1 MSAGTASDRP
11 HVRTLG
17 PYSRMALAVRGWGFE
32 ALLAFGVLLLWQLAV
47 SVDGQGLGVLVLG
60 LLVLVLWRSERV
72 RRLVVS
78 MLGSRSTRRWLSRVL
93 VACEVI
99 SRHGALP
106 KVERTEVIPA
116 GRRLDLRL
124 APGMTAEQI
133 DDAAEAIAAVVGA
146 REVRVVR
153 EPANASVAHLSIL
166 WRDPLSVPATP
177 WAGYPGSL
185 WEPVPLGVD
194 EDGAGVSIGLVER
207 NLLLGGEPGAGKS
220 VALSLFI
227 AAAALDPEVRLTLM
241 DGKQVELAP
250 WAGSAERF
258 IGPDMADA
266 IEVLKDLCAEM
277 DRRYSV
283 LLASGLRKIARDSDF
298 SLYVVAID
306 ELAFYM
312 RSGTKDER
320 TELAEALRDLIS
332 RGRAAGMIVVAATQ
346 KPSNDIV
353 PTYVRDLFS
362 FRMALRCTTPEASD
376 TILGQGWAKEGYSAS
391 TLDPMLRGVGWL
403 LAEGAVPV
411 KVRTHYLDD
420 DTIAHLAD
428 IAAAKRKAAYW

>member
-1 MSAGTASDRP
+1 MCAATVSERR
-11 HVRTLG
+11 HIRTLD
-17 PYSRMALAVRGWGFE
+17 PYSRVALAFRGWGFE
-32 ALLAFGVLLLWQLAV
+32 ALLALGVFVLWRLAIAL
-47 SVDGQGLGVLVLG
+47 DGEGLGVLVLG
-60 LLVLVLWRSERV
+60 LPVLLVWSSERF
-72 RRLVVS
+72 RHRLMK
-78 MLGSRSTRRWLSRVL
+78 MLRGRSTRRWLSRVL

-99 SRHGALP
+99 SRHGRIP
-106 KVERTEVIPA
+106 RVVHTDIIPA
-116 GRRLDLRL
+116 GERLDLRL

-133 DDAAEAIAAVVGA
+133 DNAAEAIAAVVGA

-166 WRDPLSVPATP
+166 WHDPLSVPAPP
-177 WAGYPGSL
+177 WPGAPRSL
-185 WEPVPLGVD
+185 WEPISLGVD
-194 EDGAGVSIGLVER
+194 ENGTEVSIGLVER
-207 NLLLGGEPGAGKS
+207 NVLLGGEPGSGKS

-250 WAGSAERF
+250 WAGSADHF
-258 IGPDMADA
+258 VGPDMGGA

-283 LLASGLRKIARDSDF
+283 LLGSGLRKIERGSEF
-298 SLYVVAID
+298 GLNVVAID

-312 RSGTKDER
+312 RSGSKDER
-320 TELAEALRDLIS
+320 TELAEGLRDLIS
-332 RGRAAGMIVVAATQ
+332 RGRAAGMIVIAATQ

-391 TLDPMLRGVGWL
+391 TLDPTLRGVGWL

-420 DTIAHLAD
+420 DSMADLAD
-428 IAAAKRKAAYW
+428 IADARRKAAWW